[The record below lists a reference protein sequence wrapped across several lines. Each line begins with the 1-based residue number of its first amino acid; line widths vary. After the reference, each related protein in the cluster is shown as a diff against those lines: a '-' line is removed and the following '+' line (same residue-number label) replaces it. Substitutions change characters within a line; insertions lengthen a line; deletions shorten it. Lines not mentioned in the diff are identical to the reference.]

1 MVFYILLTV
10 HLFVDFLFQDSFF
23 SEKKKREWKVMIY
36 HCVIYFLIFL
46 LVFLLMVDCDYTF
59 ILVFII
65 TFLHFLFLAL
75 KRELEKSFHR
85 SKAYLYIFI
94 INQLLH
100 IAILFI
106 LYYFFDLKNN
116 TSNFYKILESYK
128 EFESIIKYL
137 LLLIILLEPSSSLIQ
152 KILALS
158 SFKKTERLKFSE
170 LRVGN
175 MIGKLERLI
184 IAVLLLNNQYGV
196 IGLVLTAKS
205 IARFKQMENKN
216 FAEKY
221 LVGTL
226 ASVFIVLITTLF
238 IKSI

>member
-1 MVFYILLTV
+1 M
-10 HLFVDFLFQDSFF
+10 
-23 SEKKKREWKVMIY
+23 
-36 HCVIYFLIFL
+36 
-46 LVFLLMVDCDYTF
+46 
-59 ILVFII
+59 
-65 TFLHFLFLAL
+65 
-75 KRELEKSFHR
+75 
-85 SKAYLYIFI
+85 
-94 INQLLH
+94 
-100 IAILFI
+100 
-106 LYYFFDLKNN
+106 
-116 TSNFYKILESYK
+116 
-128 EFESIIKYL
+128 
-137 LLLIILLEPSSSLIQ
+137 LEPSSSLIQ